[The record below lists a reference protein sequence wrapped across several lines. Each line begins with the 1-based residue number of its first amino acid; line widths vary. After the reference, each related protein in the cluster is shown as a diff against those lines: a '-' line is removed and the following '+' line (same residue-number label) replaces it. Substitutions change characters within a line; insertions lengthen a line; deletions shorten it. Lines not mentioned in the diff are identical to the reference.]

1 MFNYQCN
8 HGELTQ
14 VFEDSG
20 TSVLDA
26 AFAKIDSQTTVEGA
40 FNALLDIF
48 KDAAPAD
55 APADTP
61 AAHPLYDQLVAGD
74 FNDFTHEKFADMC
87 GRIVAEENIPWE
99 DLHQPIVVY
108 VQENE
113 PYGGYNSN
121 AFEGEPAAASAA

>member
-8 HGELTQ
+8 QGKLTQ

-26 AFAKIDSQTTVEGA
+26 AIAKIDSQTTVEGA

-99 DLHQPIVVY
+99 ALHQPIVVY

-113 PYGGYNSN
+113 PYGGYNEN
-121 AFEGEPAAASAA
+121 GWDTVAA